1 MEDGV
6 RRGLIALGMIGVAS
20 LVTGCGNSF
29 AHMNGQ
35 PPLTHVNGQ
44 PHMEVISDCPGPG
57 CAWNIEDEEEVCYG
71 CTVPVQ

>member
-1 MEDGV
+1 MVDGV
-6 RRGLIALGMIGVAS
+6 GRGLFAFGMIGVVS

-29 AHMNGQ
+29 GHM
-35 PPLTHVNGQ
+35 NGQ